1 MTRIKNNIFLL
12 SITTLFLF
20 LSCLLINSYS
30 NKYSV
35 KANDVNQEEIYASSN
50 NDIFLCGIIDPANDE
65 HGYILCSYNTIVNID
80 VVEIRY
86 SFDFYEQ
93 TLNFNYSAN
102 NSYNISNGTTYTQTT
117 QYTINEIETISF
129 NLYFYFDYAQYPIE
143 SAGAFTNIEL
153 EIELEYG
160 LFNGNFDYYY
170 MNLEIP
176 INDYFDNPNVYNLC
190 EYNFNL
196 IYNVELAYE
205 QGYNRGYRD
214 GLSNNNENLGQAYEQ
229 GYEDGYND
237 SSLNPMTFISSI
249 FSGINE
255 IFSVEIFPEFK
266 IWYLIGAPLIV
277 ALIIGVLKF
286 LR

>member
-1 MTRIKNNIFLL
+1 MTKIKNNIFLL

-35 KANDVNQEEIYASSN
+35 KANNVNQETLYSN
-50 NDIFLCGIIDPANDE
+50 SESDIFLCGITDPANDE
-65 HGYILCSYNTIVNID
+65 HGYLLFSYEI
-80 VVEIRY
+80 VVEIDEVGILFN
-86 SFDFYEQ
+86 FDFFNQALEDNHRYYDIYSTSVYFQ
-93 TLNFNYSAN
+93 TERY
-102 NSYNISNGTTYTQTT
+102 I
-117 QYTINEIETISF
+117 INEIKAFTMNF
-129 NLYFYFDYAQYPIE
+129 YTYFDYAQYPIE
-143 SAGAFTNIEL
+143 SARDYTNIEF
-153 EIELEYG
+153 EIELEYE
-160 LFNGNFDYYY
+160 LFNGNYDYYY
-170 MNLEIP
+170 QNIEIP
-176 INDYFDNPNVYNLC
+176 INEYFDNPLV
-190 EYNFNL
+190 FNL
-196 IYNVELAYE
+196 SEHNSILRYNVELAYE

-214 GLSNNNENLGQAYEQ
+214 GLSNNNEELGQAYEQ

-255 IFSVEIFPEFK
+255 IFSVEIFPGFK

>member
-1 MTRIKNNIFLL
+1 MTKIKNNIILL

-20 LSCLLINSYS
+20 LSCLLINGYS

-35 KANDVNQEEIYASSN
+35 KANVINQEEIYANSN
-50 NDIFLCGIIDPANDE
+50 NNIFLCGIIDPANDE
-65 HGYILCSYNTIVNID
+65 HGYILSYYEIIVNID
-80 VVEIRY
+80 TIEVSY
-86 SFDFYEQ
+86 DFEFFTQ
-93 TLNFNYSAN
+93 TL
-102 NSYNISNGTTYTQTT
+102 SYNYTADSYTILNDSGYTQTER
-117 QYTINEIETISF
+117 YVINEIETISVH
-129 NLYFYFDYAQYPIE
+129 FYSEFDYSQYPIE
-143 SAGAFTNIEL
+143 SARDFTNISL
-153 EIELEYG
+153 EIEFEYG

-170 MNLEIP
+170 INVEIP
-176 INDYFDNPNVYNLC
+176 INEYFDNPYVFNLC
-190 EYNFNL
+190 EHSSIL

-205 QGYNRGYRD
+205 QGYTRGYRD

-249 FSGINE
+249 FSGINN
-255 IFSVEIFPEFK
+255 IFSVEIFPGFK